1 VLRRVGFIGLAYVLL
16 LVLSLMILLPL
27 GWMVT
32 VALKPDGE
40 PVFTLPPQ
48 WFPTEHWEWANFGR
62 ALLDPARPFLRYTI
76 NTLIIVGGEVVG
88 TLFSCSLVAYAFAR
102 LRFRGRDFLFS
113 VLIITMLIPWQ
124 VLMIPQ
130 FLMFFKIGWYGTFLP
145 LIVPAFF
152 GNAFFVF
159 LIRQYMRTIPRELEL
174 AARVDGC
181 NYFQVFWHIV
191 LPLCKPVLAVCV
203 VFVFLGG
210 WNDLLGPL
218 IYLDSNQKFTVAIG
232 MANMVTRA
240 EPNLNLLMAANL
252 IMMIPAVLLY
262 FFAQEKLIGG
272 IASVGLKG

>member
-1 VLRRVGFIGLAYVLL
+1 
-16 LVLSLMILLPL
+16 
-27 GWMVT
+27 
-32 VALKPDGE
+32 
-40 PVFTLPPQ
+40 
-48 WFPTEHWEWANFGR
+48 
-62 ALLDPARPFLRYTI
+62 
-76 NTLIIVGGEVVG
+76 
-88 TLFSCSLVAYAFAR
+88 
-102 LRFRGRDFLFS
+102 
-113 VLIITMLIPWQ
+113 
-124 VLMIPQ
+124 MIPQ

-152 GNAFFVF
+152 GNAFFIF

-181 NYFQVFWHIV
+181 NHLQVFWHIV

-218 IYLDSNQKFTVAIG
+218 IYLDSNERFTVAIG

-240 EPNLNLLMAANL
+240 DPNLNLLMAANL

-262 FFAQEKLIGG
+262 FFAQDKLIGG